1 MGAPG
6 AGPVINPT
14 LCVGFVSF
22 VIGTAIGIGIGV
34 AIANS
39 RYRNSFGGGFWV
51 GKRKK
56 RSLENLDEK
65 SFQIIGAIEGHQ
77 ELYDED

>member
-1 MGAPG
+1 MNSLTKNT
-6 AGPVINPT
+6 I
-14 LCVGFVSF
+14 SS
-22 VIGTAIGIGIGV
+22 GTAIGIGIGV

-56 RSLENLDEK
+56 RSLVDFNEN
-65 SFQIIGAIEGHQ
+65 SFQIIESIEKSH
-77 ELYDED
+77 ELYEED

>member
-1 MGAPG
+1 MGAP
-6 AGPVINPT
+6 GPVINPII
-14 LCVGFVSF
+14 CVGFVSF

-34 AIANS
+34 AVANS

-51 GKRKK
+51 GKRRK
-56 RSLENLDEK
+56 RSFEDFDEN
-65 SFQIIGAIEGHQ
+65 SFQIIEAIERSQ

>member
-1 MGAPG
+1 MISPCTKNT
-6 AGPVINPT
+6 I
-14 LCVGFVSF
+14 SS
-22 VIGTAIGIGIGV
+22 GTAIGIGIGV

-56 RSLENLDEK
+56 RSLEDIDEK
-65 SFQIIGAIEGHQ
+65 SFQIIEAIEGSH
-77 ELYDED
+77 ELYGEE